1 MTDEQTTPAT
11 ETVRPLVPKRSRS
24 TLIAIVA
31 LILAWGIAMYYR
43 NALRATWW
51 SYRLTAAESI
61 EERDYYVV
69 RLASLQDTALVGLS
83 RVLTDPQPETRSAG
97 IRILH
102 YCQSP
107 RAIPYLVDRLDD
119 VSDQVASRATV
130 ELVRRGQDELVLAR
144 LRVLITQGETVSVRS
159 AAAALARIG
168 GTEAE
173 TLLIDALQ
181 RRSDADTCAQIIDS
195 LALLECRRAIPLIE
209 AHSDDNRPLTAL
221 PASYRAA
228 QAAIEHLRGELI
240 ARQADPDGLLKTM
253 QIEPTV
259 AGVARRAAELLR
271 RSDTQP
277 ATRQALP

>member
-209 AHSDDNRPLTAL
+209 AHSDDNRPLTVL